1 MLEFFLGLLIGFWTG
16 VFITCCIIAARD
28 ERSDNDG

>member
-1 MLEFFLGLLIGFWTG
+1 MIEFCLGLLIGFWTG

-28 ERSDNDG
+28 ERNDSDG

>member
-16 VFITCCIIAARD
+16 VFITCCIIAARED
-28 ERSDNDG
+28 KGDKNG